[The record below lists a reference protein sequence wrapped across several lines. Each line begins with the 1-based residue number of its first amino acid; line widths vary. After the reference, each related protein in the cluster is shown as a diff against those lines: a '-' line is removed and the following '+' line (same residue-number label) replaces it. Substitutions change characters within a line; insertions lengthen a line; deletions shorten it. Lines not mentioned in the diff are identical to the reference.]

1 MRESGNRGGMGGW
14 EAGDAGRRAAAEA
27 GGMCESGHREAAR
40 KRGHV
45 QVGTRIRRG
54 GKRIGFSLLTRSIA
68 SGVVAKTVALA
79 LSR

>member
-1 MRESGNRGGMGGW
+1 
-14 EAGDAGRRAAAEA
+14 
-27 GGMCESGHREAAR
+27 MCESRHWEVAR
-40 KRGHV
+40 KWGHV
-45 QVGTRIRRG
+45 QVGTRIHRG